1 MPTTTTVTITGNTY
15 PVRDQL
21 KALGARWNKDAK
33 GWDVPASQE
42 QTARALVAS
51 APREKRELSRNDI
64 IAIAVRKRGGT
75 PGVCGMCGD
84 KCKYPYD
91 ECWDCKEERDM
102 GY

>member
-1 MPTTTTVTITGNTY
+1 MTALLGNTY
-15 PVRDQL
+15 PIKDKL
-21 KALGARWNKDAK
+21 KDLGGKWDKDRKLWLVPDDKFKEASEILKDSSLNPTAK
-33 GWDVPASQE
+33 
-42 QTARALVAS
+42 
-51 APREKRELSRNDI
+51 KELTKMDI

-75 PGVCGMCGD
+75 PGICFACGG

>member
-1 MPTTTTVTITGNTY
+1 MKAVTGNTY
-15 PVRDQL
+15 PVKDKI
-21 KALGARWNKDAK
+21 KALGGQWDKDRK
-33 GWDVPASQE
+33 LWLVPDSKFQE
-42 QTARALVAS
+42 AERLVRD
-51 APREKRELSRNDI
+51 APTEERKPLSRSDI

-75 PGVCGMCGD
+75 PGVCYSCGA

>member
-1 MPTTTTVTITGNTY
+1 MSMVAITGNTY
-15 PVRDQL
+15 PVKDQI
-21 KALGARWNKDAK
+21 KALGGRWDADRK
-33 GWDVPASQE
+33 LWTVPSE
-42 QTARALVAS
+42 QVAKANALVAS
-51 APREKRELSRNDI
+51 APKPERKELGRADI

-75 PGVCGMCGD
+75 PGVCYSCGA